1 MLFQMSAMNR
11 SGLANLKETLKI
23 SFLNFWGLQLL
34 GQRCRW
40 VKRHWWVKECIA
52 SSICLPPLLWYQ
64 AFSILYWEDFKK
76 KKKIG
81 SIFFLQKCKE
91 KKRKEEKNI
100 LGLLTHWA
108 WDTLKGN
115 NSRIIQ
121 SFMKS
126 PHIVGN
132 KNLFGHWNLL
142 PGVPLITEEG
152 YQQWKLNRPQE
163 TWWVIEQYLKNV
175 GL

>member
-1 MLFQMSAMNR
+1 MQMSKKALMSKR
-11 SGLANLKETLKI
+11 VYCLKYLSPSSALI
-23 SFLNFWGLQLL
+23 PSFLHL
-34 GQRCRW
+34 
-40 VKRHWWVKECIA
+40 
-52 SSICLPPLLWYQ
+52 
-64 AFSILYWEDFKK
+64 ILRRLK

-81 SIFFLQKCKE
+81 SIFFLKKCKE

-152 YQQWKLNRPQE
+152 YQQ
-163 TWWVIEQYLKNV
+163 
-175 GL
+175 